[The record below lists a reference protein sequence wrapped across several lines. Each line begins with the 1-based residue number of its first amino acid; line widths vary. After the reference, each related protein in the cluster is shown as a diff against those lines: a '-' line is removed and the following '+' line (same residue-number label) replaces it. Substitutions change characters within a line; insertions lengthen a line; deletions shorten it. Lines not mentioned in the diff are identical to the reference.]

1 MDELFKLFGLDK
13 DDPLD
18 RASARMATNRYT
30 VPDSLKRVRET
41 NGISQEE
48 AARRMGTD
56 QAAISRLE
64 SGARDLKM
72 STLHRYADAVHAEV
86 QMRVVNTE
94 QPEADRLDS
103 STSGTGTWVEPVQY
117 TKLKIERR

>member
-1 MDELFKLFGLDK
+1 MDKLFKLFGLDK
-13 DDPLD
+13 DNPLD
-18 RASARMATNRYT
+18 RASARMAANRYAI
-30 VPDSLKRVRET
+30 PDALKHAREV

-64 SGARDLKM
+64 SGVRDLKM

-86 QMRVVNTE
+86 QMRVINTE
-94 QPEADRLDS
+94 QSEGSFLDGHA
-103 STSGTGTWVEPVQY
+103 SGTGTWEEPVQY
-117 TKLKIERR
+117 EIKFERA